1 MGLRLTKIYESPPLP
16 VIPSAAR
23 NLLLL
28 FFTIKS
34 RFLVAS
40 PCSRRCGASL
50 LGMTERLDKS
60 RRSEANHLLRLLL
73 ALALGAGAA
82 WGQAKKP
89 KALPPPPDLPGHVN
103 YLAKQLIGVPL
114 DESDALTSKIQ
125 KLVLDHLDEW
135 MASRTPTVV
144 EPRRELETV
153 FALLRNPLS
162 ADANSFSQPWK
173 SETLIGVGYTLR
185 WTDYNRVNVLA
196 LYENREGKSRR
207 VALTNFVPHTDQRYE
222 FLSPPESGDF
232 RFLVYG
238 FRTGKSQLRL
248 SANLY
253 DFDGQTLKT
262 VWETRDVYDGKI
274 DVDKDR
280 VVIRY
285 LKEDEYI
292 RETAQRRK
300 PPRHEATYQETP
312 QGLELVADR
321 QIPF

>member
-1 MGLRLTKIYESPPLP
+1 MTQIRRINATRTTRRFFHASCFSSLRRLDLRPFT
-16 VIPSAAR
+16 VDCQ
-23 NLLLL
+23 LLL
-28 FFTIKS
+28 
-34 RFLVAS
+34 V
-40 PCSRRCGASL
+40 
-50 LGMTERLDKS
+50 
-60 RRSEANHLLRLLL
+60 L
-73 ALALGAGAA
+73 AITLGAGVA
-82 WGQAKKP
+82 WGQEKKS
-89 KALPPPPDLPGHVN
+89 KALPPPPPDLPGHVN

-135 MASRTPTVV
+135 MTSRTPTVV
-144 EPRRELETV
+144 EPRRELERV

-196 LYENREGKSRR
+196 LYENRDAKSRR
-207 VALTNFVPHTDQRYE
+207 VALSNFVPHTDQHYE
-222 FLSPPESGDF
+222 ILPSPESGDF

-253 DFDGQTLKT
+253 DFDGQNLKT

-300 PPRHEATYQETP
+300 PPRYEATYKETS
-312 QGLELVADR
+312 QGLELEADR

>member
-1 MGLRLTKIYESPPLP
+1 MTQIRRINATRTTRRFFHASCFSSLRRLDLRPFT
-16 VIPSAAR
+16 VDCQ
-23 NLLLL
+23 LLL
-28 FFTIKS
+28 
-34 RFLVAS
+34 V
-40 PCSRRCGASL
+40 
-50 LGMTERLDKS
+50 
-60 RRSEANHLLRLLL
+60 L
-73 ALALGAGAA
+73 AITLGAGVA
-82 WGQAKKP
+82 WGQEKKS
-89 KALPPPPDLPGHVN
+89 KALPPPPPDLPGHVN

-114 DESDALTSKIQ
+114 DESDPLTSRIQ

-135 MASRTPTVV
+135 MASRTPSVV
-144 EPRRELETV
+144 EPRRELERV

-196 LYENREGKSRR
+196 LYENRDAKSRR
-207 VALTNFVPHTDQRYE
+207 VALSNFVPHTDQHYE
-222 FLSPPESGDF
+222 ILPSPESGDF

-253 DFDGQTLKT
+253 DFDGQNLKT

-300 PPRHEATYQETP
+300 PPRYEATYKETS

>member
-1 MGLRLTKIYESPPLP
+1 MTQIRRINATRTTRRFFHASCFSSLRRLDFRPFT
-16 VIPSAAR
+16 VDCQ
-23 NLLLL
+23 LLL
-28 FFTIKS
+28 
-34 RFLVAS
+34 V
-40 PCSRRCGASL
+40 
-50 LGMTERLDKS
+50 
-60 RRSEANHLLRLLL
+60 L
-73 ALALGAGAA
+73 AITLGAGVA
-82 WGQAKKP
+82 WGQEKKSKTLP
-89 KALPPPPDLPGHVN
+89 PPPPDLPGHVN

-114 DESDALTSKIQ
+114 DESDALTSRIQ

-135 MASRTPTVV
+135 MASRTPSVV
-144 EPRRELETV
+144 EPRRELERV

-196 LYENREGKSRR
+196 LYENRDAKSRR
-207 VALTNFVPHTDQRYE
+207 VALSNFVPHTDQHYE
-222 FLSPPESGDF
+222 ILPSPESGDF

-253 DFDGQTLKT
+253 DFDGQNLKT

-300 PPRHEATYQETP
+300 PPRYEATYKETS
-312 QGLELVADR
+312 QGLELEADR

>member
-1 MGLRLTKIYESPPLP
+1 MTQIQRTNSTSTTRRLLNAECFSFLRRLGFRPLT
-16 VIPSAAR
+16 VDCQ
-23 NLLLL
+23 LLL
-28 FFTIKS
+28 
-34 RFLVAS
+34 V
-40 PCSRRCGASL
+40 
-50 LGMTERLDKS
+50 
-60 RRSEANHLLRLLL
+60 L
-73 ALALGAGAA
+73 AVTLSAGAGG
-82 WGQAKKP
+82 GQVKKS
-89 KALPPPPDLPGHVN
+89 KGLPPPPDLPGRVN
-103 YLAKQLIGVPL
+103 HLAKQLIGVPL
-114 DESDALTSKIQ
+114 DESDSLTNQIQ

-135 MASRTPTVV
+135 MANRAPSVV
-144 EPRRELETV
+144 EPRRELESA

-162 ADANSFSQPWK
+162 ADANSFSRPWK
-173 SETLIGVGYTLR
+173 GDTLVGVGYTLR

-196 LYENREGKSRR
+196 LYESRNGKSRR
-207 VALTNFVPHTDQRYE
+207 VALTNFVPHTSQRYE
-222 FLSPPESGDF
+222 FLPSPESGDF

-253 DFDGQTLKT
+253 DFDGQNLKT
-262 VWETRDVYDGKI
+262 VWEARDIYDGKI

>member
-1 MGLRLTKIYESPPLP
+1 MTQIRRINATRTTRRFFHASCFSSLRHLDLRPFT
-16 VIPSAAR
+16 VHCQ
-23 NLLLL
+23 LLL
-28 FFTIKS
+28 
-34 RFLVAS
+34 V
-40 PCSRRCGASL
+40 
-50 LGMTERLDKS
+50 
-60 RRSEANHLLRLLL
+60 L
-73 ALALGAGAA
+73 AITLGAGVA
-82 WGQAKKP
+82 WGQEKKS
-89 KALPPPPDLPGHVN
+89 KALPPPPPDLPGHVN

-114 DESDALTSKIQ
+114 DESDPLTSRIQ

-135 MASRTPTVV
+135 MASRTPSVV
-144 EPRRELETV
+144 EPRRELERV

-173 SETLIGVGYTLR
+173 SETLIGIGYTLR

-196 LYENREGKSRR
+196 LYENRDAKSRR
-207 VALTNFVPHTDQRYE
+207 VALSNFVPHTDQHYE
-222 FLSPPESGDF
+222 ILPSPESGDF

-253 DFDGQTLKT
+253 DFDGQNLKT

-292 RETAQRRK
+292 SETAQRRK
-300 PPRHEATYQETP
+300 PPRYEATYKETS

>member
-1 MGLRLTKIYESPPLP
+1 MTQIRRINATRTTRRFFHASCFSSLRRLDLRPFT
-16 VIPSAAR
+16 VDCQ
-23 NLLLL
+23 LLL
-28 FFTIKS
+28 
-34 RFLVAS
+34 V
-40 PCSRRCGASL
+40 
-50 LGMTERLDKS
+50 
-60 RRSEANHLLRLLL
+60 L
-73 ALALGAGAA
+73 AITLGAGVA
-82 WGQAKKP
+82 WGQEKKS
-89 KALPPPPDLPGHVN
+89 KALPPPPPDLPGHVN

-114 DESDALTSKIQ
+114 DESDPLTSRIQ

-135 MASRTPTVV
+135 MASRTPSVV
-144 EPRRELETV
+144 EPRRELERV

-162 ADANSFSQPWK
+162 ADANSFSQPWS

-196 LYENREGKSRR
+196 LYENRDAKSRR
-207 VALTNFVPHTDQRYE
+207 VALSNFVPHTDQHYE
-222 FLSPPESGDF
+222 ILPSPESGDF

-253 DFDGQTLKT
+253 DFDGQNLKT

-300 PPRHEATYQETP
+300 PPRYEATYKETS

>member
-1 MGLRLTKIYESPPLP
+1 MTQIRRINATRTTRRFFHASCFSSLRRLDLRPFT
-16 VIPSAAR
+16 VDCQ
-23 NLLLL
+23 LLL
-28 FFTIKS
+28 
-34 RFLVAS
+34 V
-40 PCSRRCGASL
+40 
-50 LGMTERLDKS
+50 
-60 RRSEANHLLRLLL
+60 L
-73 ALALGAGAA
+73 AITLGAGVA
-82 WGQAKKP
+82 WGQEKKS
-89 KALPPPPDLPGHVN
+89 KALPPPPPDLPGHVN

-114 DESDALTSKIQ
+114 DESDPLTSRIQ

-135 MASRTPTVV
+135 MASRTPSVV
-144 EPRRELETV
+144 EPRRELERV

-196 LYENREGKSRR
+196 LYENRDAKSRR
-207 VALTNFVPHTDQRYE
+207 VALSNFVPHTDQHYE
-222 FLSPPESGDF
+222 ILPSPESGDF

-253 DFDGQTLKT
+253 DFDGQNLKT

-300 PPRHEATYQETP
+300 PPRYEATYKETS
-312 QGLELVADR
+312 QGLELEADR